1 MPVNSFIKNNG
12 NFQQTPV
19 NQHINNNKTEF
30 NQQKIYNFRPNLQ
43 TFNNFQ
49 QIILNQ
55 EHKFYLENS
64 NEEKFHD
71 NCLTS
76 DSFLNQITEPNDGL
90 TLTAALQQNSLPA
103 PQILD
108 SENLEEEL
116 SEDGT
121 IKFDW
126 V

>member
-1 MPVNSFIKNNG
+1 MPVNNG
-12 NFQQTPV
+12 NFQQLPV
-19 NQHINNNKTEF
+19 NQYINNNETEF
-30 NQQKIYNFRPNLQ
+30 NQQEIYNFRPNLQ
-43 TFNNFQ
+43 TFNNSQ
-49 QIILNQ
+49 QIILSQ

-64 NEEKFHD
+64 NEEKFHE
-71 NCLTS
+71 NCSTS
-76 DSFLNQITEPNDGL
+76 DSFLNQIKEPNVGL